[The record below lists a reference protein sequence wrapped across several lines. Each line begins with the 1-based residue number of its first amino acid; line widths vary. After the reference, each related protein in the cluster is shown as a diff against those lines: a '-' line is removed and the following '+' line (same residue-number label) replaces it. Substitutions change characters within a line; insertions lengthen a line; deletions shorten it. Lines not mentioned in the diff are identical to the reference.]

1 MIMNSIGKDAEVLPE
16 SLTLAI
22 DEHIQEQVSLCAVLE
37 KIADSLP
44 EDFDPQMCLHAAKSI
59 YPVFK
64 GAHDFEE
71 NVLFPYLAKKDGD
84 GERLQQIFN
93 RLHAEHW
100 EDESFGEEVSEALI
114 DLVHGEQDNPEKLG
128 YMLRGFFEGVKRHIA
143 FEREHLIPLISK

>member
-1 MIMNSIGKDAEVLPE
+1 MMINTKGTDALAVSE
-16 SLTLAI
+16 SLTRAVE
-22 DEHIQEQVSLCAVLE
+22 EHIEEQISLCAALE
-37 KIADSLP
+37 NIADSLP
-44 EDFDPQMCLHAAKSI
+44 EDFDPQMCIQVAKAI

-71 NVLFPYLAKKDGD
+71 NVLFPYLAKKGD
-84 GERLQQIFN
+84 DSDALLQIFN

-114 DLVHGEQDNPEKLG
+114 DLVNGQQNNPEKLG

-143 FEREHLIPLISK
+143 FEREHLVPLISN

>member
-1 MIMNSIGKDAEVLPE
+1 MNTIGEGEGDLPA
-16 SLTLAI
+16 SLMLAVE
-22 DEHIQEQVSLCAVLE
+22 EHIEEQISLCSSLE

-44 EDFDPQMCLHAAKSI
+44 EDFDPQICLHAAKSI

-71 NVLFPYLAKKDGD
+71 SVLFPYLAKKDGD
-84 GERLQQIFN
+84 GERLQQILN

-114 DLVHGEQDNPEKLG
+114 DLVNGEQDNPEKLG

-143 FEREHLIPLISK
+143 FEREHLLPLISK